1 MRENREVRR
10 FAHSAAGDMAFR
22 LLGQRRHPEP
32 LISRLNSP
40 ACTTPTDASPPPS
53 RTADA
58 RLRATVDRYSFDVEN
73 SHLLLHAG
81 LSRRFPRLRSPR
93 KPLSRST
100 DRKAG
105 PGQQPSTTQFHAPNS
120 ESAGRD
126 RRSLTEGEVSGA
138 SPA

>member
-1 MRENREVRR
+1 MEISVHAQVLRPRGVPRR
-10 FAHSAAGDMAFR
+10 LAHSAAGDMAFR

-81 LSRRFPRLRSPR
+81 LPRRSPTTF
-93 KPLSRST
+93 SV
-100 DRKAG
+100 KAPVPSNNRTARG
-105 PGQQPSTTQFHAPNS
+105 GQQP
-120 ESAGRD
+120 
-126 RRSLTEGEVSGA
+126 
-138 SPA
+138 